1 MLLKSFPTQKLEQR
15 TSRDHLLK
23 VATAIEAKVRP
34 VGTESAP
41 LIKGESIEEEK
52 KKKLVNAVLPYV
64 YSPSK
69 VYYSMQGCMIFLV
82 FTKSGVSRT
91 KSLF

>member
-23 VATAIEAKVRP
+23 VATAIEPKVRP

-52 KKKLVNAVLPYV
+52 RKKLVNAVL
-64 YSPSK
+64 S
-69 VYYSMQGCMIFLV
+69 IL
-82 FTKSGVSRT
+82 SRDHSSIT
-91 KSLF
+91 SACF

>member
-1 MLLKSFPTQKLEQR
+1 MLPKSFPTRKLEQR

-41 LIKGESIEEEK
+41 LINGER
-52 KKKLVNAVLPYV
+52 KKKLA
-64 YSPSK
+64 K
-69 VYYSMQGCMIFLV
+69 A
-82 FTKSGVSRT
+82 VSR
-91 KSLF
+91 LP